1 MWEVLSQG
9 LNARVDDAL
18 TEVSDEKQRSHQL
31 IQRQLDNPTLSYLPL
46 SHIVIGTRHGC

>member
-9 LNARVDDAL
+9 LNARVDGNFS
-18 TEVSDEKQRSHQL
+18 EVSDKKQRSHQL
-31 IQRQLDNPTLSYLPL
+31 IERQLDNPTLSYLPL